1 MSRKGFAAAMA
12 TTVIV
17 AAGAPAVAQAP
28 APAPAYSTT
37 KIADGV
43 YQFAAG
49 NYRSMFVVT
58 PAGVLVTDP
67 ISYSDP
73 NNANV
78 YIAEI
83 RKITQ
88 APIRYMVYS
97 HLHFDHTTGGKPF
110 KDAGATVIGHERLT
124 ERLIKTGNTNVVMP
138 DEVVSDAGRTID
150 LGGTKIELV
159 YPGRIHSDNMLVVY
173 VPSQKVVYTADLP
186 GGGNPPAAGMGDF
199 YPREYEAS
207 LRKIGGLGWDKMIS
221 GHPTP
226 RPVTPADM
234 NAVADYLDDVAMAT
248 KASSGPG
255 RNCPEGAGKLITPA
269 KYNWTGADAQARVN
283 GQIARYCTW
292 WSQGY

>member
-1 MSRKGFAAAMA
+1 MSRRKFAAAVA
-12 TTVIV
+12 TAALV
-17 AAGAPAVAQAP
+17 AAVGPAIAQAP
-28 APAPAYSTT
+28 AAPAYSTT
-37 KIADGV
+37 MVAPGV

-67 ISYSDP
+67 VSYTDP
-73 NNANV
+73 NNAYV

-88 APIRYMVYS
+88 APIKYVVYS
-97 HLHFDHTTGGKPF
+97 HLHFDHSTGGKPF
-110 KDAGATVIGHERLT
+110 KDAGATFIGHARMKERLA
-124 ERLIKTGNTNVVMP
+124 KTGNAMVVAP
-138 DEVVSDAGRTID
+138 DEVVGDNGRTID
-150 LGGTKIELV
+150 LGGTKIELIH
-159 YPGRIHSDNMLVVY
+159 PGKIHSDNMLVVY
-173 VPSQKVVYTADLP
+173 VPSQKVIYTADLP

-207 LRKIGGLGWDKMIS
+207 LRKIGGLGWDKMIT

-234 NAVADYLDDVAMAT
+234 TAVAAYMDDVAMAT
-248 KASSGPG
+248 KANSGPG
-255 RNCPEGAGKLITPA
+255 KNCPEGAGKVVTPA
-269 KYNWTGADAQARVN
+269 KYNWTQADAQARVN